1 MAKIQD
7 RYSGGICAY
16 WCLPSRPVVGTIVKM
31 LRILHCYICLGRAS
45 SRGHLSASP
54 PPFHMISFLLSRGY
68 TLQGLF
74 LRVSI
79 EKASSGQFVEEGV
92 TTSEWHVA
100 HK

>member
-1 MAKIQD
+1 
-7 RYSGGICAY
+7 
-16 WCLPSRPVVGTIVKM
+16 
-31 LRILHCYICLGRAS
+31 
-45 SRGHLSASP
+45 
-54 PPFHMISFLLSRGY
+54 MISFLLSRGY